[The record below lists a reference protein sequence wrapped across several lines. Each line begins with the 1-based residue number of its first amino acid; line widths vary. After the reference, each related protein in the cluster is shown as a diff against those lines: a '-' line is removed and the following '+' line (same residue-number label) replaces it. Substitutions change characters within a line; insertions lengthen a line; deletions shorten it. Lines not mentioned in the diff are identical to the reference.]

1 MDGMELASVMPM
13 NHASILRVCF
23 PALLLAAAS
32 SAWAQT
38 TALQPLDDLRRSAE
52 TFLTERLRGNENSGA
67 IPRVTAGALDSR
79 LRLQRCSGG
88 LQGIMPA
95 SPQVSSRMT
104 VGLRCASPAWTVYVP
119 MTVETELKVLVMRQ
133 AAARS
138 SSPVADDVELQL
150 RRVPGIATGYLTHPD
165 QLAGRHLKVAVSPG
179 TALSTD
185 LLAADILIKRG
196 QRVTLIAAVGG
207 IEVRAQGEAVANAT
221 AEGRV
226 RVLNLSSRKI
236 VEGQAESADRVRVS
250 L

>member
-1 MDGMELASVMPM
+1 MIPM
-13 NHASILRVCF
+13 NRATPLRVCF
-23 PALLLAAAS
+23 PALLLAVAS
-32 SAWAQT
+32 STWAQT
-38 TALQPLDDLRRSAE
+38 TALQPLDELRRSAE
-52 TFLTERLRGNENSGA
+52 VFLTEHVRGSGSSDA
-67 IPRVTAGALDSR
+67 IPRVTAGTLDSR
-79 LRLQRCSGG
+79 LRLPRCSGAP
-88 LQGIMPA
+88 QGILPSGA
-95 SPQVSSRMT
+95 SVTARMT

-133 AAARS
+133 AAARN
-138 SSPVADDVELQL
+138 SSPVAADVELQQ

-165 QLAGRHLKVAVSPG
+165 QLTGRHLKVAVSPG

-221 AEGRV
+221 PAGRV

-236 VEGQAESADRVRVS
+236 VEGQVESADLVRVS